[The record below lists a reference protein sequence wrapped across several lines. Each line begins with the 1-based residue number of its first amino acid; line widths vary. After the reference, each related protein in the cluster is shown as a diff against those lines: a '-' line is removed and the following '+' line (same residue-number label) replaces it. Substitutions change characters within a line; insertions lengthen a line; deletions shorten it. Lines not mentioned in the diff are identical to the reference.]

1 MCIGGDRG
9 HLGDGDGS
17 GLGLHWRLMGRMRE
31 GVHYSYHKQCPQ
43 FSKGVYGP
51 TGPAPDTT

>member
-17 GLGLHWRLMGRMRE
+17 GLGLHWRLMGMGEAVRGSEMKFS
-31 GVHYSYHKQCPQ
+31 VLSYSCS
-43 FSKGVYGP
+43 F
-51 TGPAPDTT
+51 